1 MINIGPSHDGRIIP
15 IQEERLRQLG
25 DWLKVNG
32 EAIYGTTYWTHQND
46 TITPGVW
53 LISIL
58 NNNLFCR
65 KLIFISINLKGLL
78 QSQKKMVRLFM
89 RLSSI
94 GPKAEKQ
101 NWVQLVLQMDLL
113 LRC

>member
-78 QSQKKMVRLFM
+78 QSLKKMVRLFM

-101 NWVQLVLQMDLL
+101 NWVQLVLQMGLL
-113 LRC
+113 LKC

>member
-53 LISIL
+53 LIS
-58 NNNLFCR
+58 LFNDNFR
-65 KLIFISINLKGLL
+65 IK
-78 QSQKKMVRLFM
+78 
-89 RLSSI
+89 
-94 GPKAEKQ
+94 
-101 NWVQLVLQMDLL
+101 
-113 LRC
+113 